1 MKRYSSML
9 ASMVFMATL
18 FFALS
23 VPAHAVSGFS
33 DIGEDSPYFEGV
45 ECLKE
50 RGIVNG
56 IGNGQFSPDTA
67 VTVRQWAVM
76 LCRAY
81 DLEEHDTALGFGTSC
96 IQQCQENGWLQI
108 TALEEPDIRIC
119 WSSLLESAFHVIDYP
134 VYDYELYPDGTK
146 MSSQENYLRIGK
158 ELGICGQDATLSQIA
173 TRGDAAKLLFQLLT
187 QSFEAKEP
195 PYPVSIKNQ
204 EDIFLNEYL
213 VELKRV
219 PSQILQR
226 FEERQWVYI
235 INFDTLAQFSKQY
248 GTSCI
253 GITTYSKKQI
263 CVSAPEAT
271 VHELGHF
278 LHCQLGF
285 PSDFEKL
292 FQQESSAARP
302 LLRDYSL
309 TNSHEYFADCFTL
322 WLTYHDNERMMAA
335 LREKAPGTYQFFFA
349 LEQKNW
355 DC

>member
-1 MKRYSSML
+1 MWDNNTIK
-9 ASMVFMATL
+9 AMV
-18 FFALS
+18 
-23 VPAHAVSGFS
+23 V
-33 DIGEDSPYFEGV
+33 
-45 ECLKE
+45 
-50 RGIVNG
+50 
-56 IGNGQFSPDTA
+56 
-67 VTVRQWAVM
+67 
-76 LCRAY
+76 
-81 DLEEHDTALGFGTSC
+81 
-96 IQQCQENGWLQI
+96 
-108 TALEEPDIRIC
+108 
-119 WSSLLESAFHVIDYP
+119 
-134 VYDYELYPDGTK
+134 
-146 MSSQENYLRIGK
+146 
-158 ELGICGQDATLSQIA
+158 
-173 TRGDAAKLLFQLLT
+173 
-187 QSFEAKEP
+187 
-195 PYPVSIKNQ
+195 
-204 EDIFLNEYL
+204 YL

-263 CVSAPEAT
+263 CVSSPEAT

-292 FQQESSAARP
+292 FRQESSAARP

-309 TNSHEYFADCFTL
+309 TNSHEYFADCFTF

-349 LEQKNW
+349 LEKKNW